1 VRPLTTQNRRIVAV
15 SSFLAL
21 LSCEAYSQAV
31 SVAPEF
37 EAVNV
42 RPSQPGLAAP
52 STAFLPGGE
61 VNLHNLTMKQLIVL
75 AYQEIFNNDYVK
87 GGPDWLDSARYD
99 LVAKAPTK
107 TPVGTVRTMLQPVL
121 LARFH
126 LAIHREQ
133 RPMPVYVLLV
143 GKRGQQLKGTD
154 GSGQFGCVPA
164 LREDDGRTHRLCHNM
179 TMAQLAYALP
189 GLAPRYIDRPVID
202 LTNITGAYDF
212 QLDWTPLPTGAA
224 DVAAGPTIF
233 DSLDKELGLKLESQR
248 QPMPIIVI
256 DRVDRVPDDH

>member
-1 VRPLTTQNRRIVAV
+1 MVRYRSLRTVW
-15 SSFLAL
+15 SFVGL
-21 LSCEAYSQAV
+21 LSCSAYSQAV
-31 SVAPEF
+31 SAAPEF
-37 EAVNV
+37 EVVNV
-42 RPSQPGLAAP
+42 QPSKPGSDAP

-61 VNLHNLTMKQLIVL
+61 VSLHNLTMKQLIVL

-99 LVAKAPTK
+99 LVAKAPAK
-107 TPVGTVRTMLQPVL
+107 TPIGTVRSMLQPVL
-121 LARFH
+121 AGRFH
-126 LAIHREQ
+126 LVIHREQ
-133 RPMPVYVLLV
+133 RPMPVYALVV
-143 GKRGQQLKGTD
+143 GKRGPQLKGTD

-164 LREDDGRTHRLCHNM
+164 LHEDDGRTHRLCHNM

-189 GLAPRYIDRPVID
+189 GLAPRYVDRPVID

-212 QLDWTPLPTGAA
+212 QLDWTPLSIGAA

-233 DSLDKELGLKLESQR
+233 DSLDKELGLKLESRR

-256 DRVDRVPDDH
+256 DQVDRVPEDN